1 MKIGKMDTDQLVS
14 EVLSKLHPVRKEV
27 VLRPEIGEDCA
38 ALDLGGDLVILST
51 DPVTVPN
58 SDTGRIA
65 VHINCND
72 VAACGGE
79 PVAMLITILAP
90 PDTKEDDIAKVME
103 QVAAEAAAVG
113 IEIVGGHTE
122 VTDAVNRLVVSGTA
136 IGRCAKNAL
145 VQNKNIRPGDSLIIT
160 KYAGIEGTIMM
171 CSELYEKAV
180 AAVTYQRVRGAEELK
195 NMLSV
200 VPDGI
205 IAARAGACAMHDITE
220 GGVLGAVHEVC
231 TASGCGAV
239 VEEEN
244 VPLLSLTHDLCREF
258 GVDPLRLISS
268 GSMLIATPRPEQV
281 LSALSEEGIG
291 AAVIGKAVAAEEGF
305 TIHCTDGVSRVFGPP
320 RPDEIYKLFE

>member
-1 MKIGKMDTDQLVS
+1 MTWAAIWIKRQHGS
-14 EVLSKLHPVRKEV
+14 
-27 VLRPEIGEDCA
+27 A
-38 ALDLGGDLVILST
+38 ALAGEPFWVDGTLQRYYNVAITEKGDL
-51 DPVTVPN
+51 
-58 SDTGRIA
+58 
-65 VHINCND
+65 
-72 VAACGGE
+72 
-79 PVAMLITILAP
+79 
-90 PDTKEDDIAKVME
+90 
-103 QVAAEAAAVG
+103 
-113 IEIVGGHTE
+113 
-122 VTDAVNRLVVSGTA
+122 
-136 IGRCAKNAL
+136 AL
-145 VQNKNIRPGDSLIIT
+145 LKNIKISYCVIALLASAFLAFG
-160 KYAGIEGTIMM
+160 
-171 CSELYEKAV
+171 LYHV
-180 AAVTYQRVRGAEELK
+180 HSFSGV
-195 NMLSV
+195 
-200 VPDGI
+200 
-205 IAARAGACAMHDITE
+205 TE